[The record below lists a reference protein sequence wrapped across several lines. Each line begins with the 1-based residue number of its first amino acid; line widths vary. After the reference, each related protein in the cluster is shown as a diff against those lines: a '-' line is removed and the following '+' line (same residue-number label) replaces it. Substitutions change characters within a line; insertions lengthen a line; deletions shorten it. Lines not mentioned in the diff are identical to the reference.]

1 MSSPFGDDAYVG
13 YDRRL
18 PSQRYECY
26 PNFVND
32 DSAETVVVSDDH
44 QSPGFYAGV
53 DGILGRDGCVEVHHV
68 SSDGSVPPSPEG
80 FGHSSDL
87 VADFSSEVSP
97 FAIPNSKVY
106 WEEENGVY
114 FASDDPILPPPRAMH
129 PEEGFVPRE
138 WRRKN
143 AIYVAEK
150 EMKEKEMWNQIVSEA
165 EQYLIEFYK
174 ERQLNRETNK
184 ITNRE
189 KEKLFLTNQENF
201 HTNAYKHYWK
211 SIAELIPQE
220 VLNIEK
226 KKGKKDDDK
235 KPSIV
240 VVQGPKPGKPTD
252 LSRLLQL
259 LTKLKHCPPPYV
271 KAPSPTPA
279 V

>member
-13 YDRRL
+13 YDGRL

-97 FAIPNSKVY
+97 FAIPNSSGKVY

-189 KEKLFLTNQENF
+189 KEK
-201 HTNAYKHYWK
+201 
-211 SIAELIPQE
+211 

-271 KAPSPTPA
+271 KPPSPTPA
-279 V
+279 VEPTASFAIETSAETLVS